1 MNPII
6 PSSGCSGHSSR
17 GLLNRKRIPNQRKNI
32 PRQWKWRRPSMN
44 TRKNVIAR
52 HWSPIRTISHNG
64 LYHRRGRRRW
74 RRYGVTMNYHGPDS
88 DAICWLLCPVSCWS
102 MNWIQFQRASLSLS
116 LSEILQN
123 VQWGLEWMRQWIT
136 QNLEESWKNLWPIS
150 SQHPT
155 ENQQYLEINGAEFE
169 QKSTS
174 YIKEWSNHSPISNE
188 SAPPM

>member
-116 LSEILQN
+116 LSLSLSQKSSKMSNGDWNECAN
-123 VQWGLEWMRQWIT
+123 
-136 QNLEESWKNLWPIS
+136 ESHKTWKNPGRIS
-150 SQHPT
+150 GRFPASIRRR
-155 ENQQYLEINGAEFE
+155 INNIW
-169 QKSTS
+169 K
-174 YIKEWSNHSPISNE
+174 
-188 SAPPM
+188 